1 MVRTLSQAAKWVDTV
16 GLALLFP
23 KTDVVLPSL
32 WEQVNG
38 DAGRNWAVRDAEG
51 GFVEW
56 TAEMGFLWGAKD
68 ELPARGLVCVG
79 KHLARV
85 ATCVA
90 PRLVP
95 TLVAAGEPYEPEGLE
110 AQLVDAITRE
120 GPLTGPVLRDLTGAP
135 KKDVDKAVIALHRRL
150 VLTNSHLVEQD
161 GPWGAIAHDL
171 LARKW
176 KVPKRLASPE
186 EARRELA
193 RVFLASAGEV
203 TAADLGPLGWRRKE
217 AAAVL
222 DEIAEGREDPGG
234 FRIWA
239 RR

>member
-1 MVRTLSQAAKWVDTV
+1 VVRTLSQAAKWVDKV

-38 DAGRNWAVRDAEG
+38 DAGRNWAVRDAAG

-110 AQLVDAITRE
+110 AELVDAITRE
-120 GPLTGPVLRDLTGAP
+120 GPLTGPVLRELTGAP